1 MSSNT
6 EGTVKKK
13 SKGRVLFTGSGSLM
27 IDDLMKHVP
36 EEHLLEKCTPL
47 EPVLKEALLNF
58 CPYAIVVCL
67 SNESRE
73 TLQVFSVLE
82 ENPEYSALPV
92 FAIGKQEDCDLFK
105 RNIVLRN
112 MQVFARPLD
121 REAFEQALNQSMAS
135 KIEQVQKAEAIEF
148 VEQEKLQAE
157 TDAQE
162 KAAAA
167 EKALIKRI
175 ERMTYNHGRKMI
187 LVVDDDVKMLNVI
200 KLYLQDL
207 YDITVVPSGKLAL
220 KFLSKKSADLVL
232 LDYMM
237 PEEDGPTV
245 LQQIRESSPLP
256 NIPVVFLT
264 GVADKDMVL
273 RGLEFRPN
281 GYLLK
286 PVTRMMLL
294 EKVTEILLGLQ

>member
-47 EPVLKEALLNF
+47 EPVLKEALSNF

-187 LVVDDDVKMLNVI
+187 LVVDDDVRMLNVI

>member
-187 LVVDDDVKMLNVI
+187 LVVDDDVRMLNVI